1 MTVEVIEPH
10 GLCAGVN
17 AAVAKALKLRDVY
30 CLHELVH
37 NEIVVG
43 DLKALGYTFVDRVED
58 VPEGKTVVFSAHGVP
73 PRVREVAAARH
84 LKIVDATCPF
94 VTKVHRAAKAFAD
107 RGLPVVILGDPK
119 HVEFQ
124 GIAGEV
130 GDGKW
135 MTFEEAMEAGQRTE
149 NSEQRTSQRTVNSEQ
164 RTSQRIVN
172 SEQRTDMVAEASRSG
187 CTAGKGVENSTSVH
201 CSLFTV
207 HSPRSPFTVHSS
219 VGVVSQTT
227 MNSDEVARQVAELK
241 KRFRVETQA
250 QVCHATQER
259 QDAVRNFKGDA
270 VLVLGSRTSSN
281 SRRLAEVAE
290 RAGAKVFLAGTM
302 DEVRALDF
310 AGVET
315 LGVTSGASTPER
327 FFVEAVRYLKNVPQH
342 VAIIMDGNGR
352 WATQRGKKRGE
363 GHKAGAKTLGDVLK
377 WCGDRGIKYLT
388 VYAFS
393 TENWKRPKEEVDG
406 LMTLFARM
414 LKSKESSF
422 MKNRVRFRM
431 VGRRGDLSKKLLG
444 VIEAL
449 ERKTAHFERQ
459 FVVAI
464 SYGGRAEI
472 VDAANAAMKRGEPLT
487 EETFRSYLYAPDVP
501 DPDLVIRTS
510 GELRTSNFLLWESAY
525 SEYYFTDTLWPDFTE
540 AELDKALASYAERHR
555 RKGGV

>member
-84 LKIVDATCPF
+84 LKVVDATCPF

-107 RGLPVVILGDPK
+107 RGLPVVILGDPR

-135 MTFEEAMEAGQRTE
+135 MTFEEAMEAGQRTV

-164 RTSQRIVN
+164 RTDV
-172 SEQRTDMVAEASRSG
+172 VAEAFRSG
-187 CTAGKGVENSTSVH
+187 CAAEEVENSTSVH
-201 CSLFTV
+201 CS
-207 HSPRSPFTVHSS
+207 PFTAHFSL
-219 VGVVSQTT
+219 GVVSQTT
-227 MNSDEVARQVAELK
+227 MNADEVARQVAELK

-259 QDAVRNFKGDA
+259 QDAVRDFKGDA

-281 SRRLAEVAE
+281 SRRLAEVAG
-290 RAGAKVFLAGTM
+290 RAGAKAFLAGTM
-302 DEVRALDF
+302 DEVRAIDF
-310 AGVET
+310 TGVET

-327 FFVEAVRYLKNVPQH
+327 FFVEVVKYLKNVPQH

-363 GHKAGAKTLGDVLK
+363 GHKAGAKTLGDVLE

-414 LKSKESSF
+414 LKSKERDF
-422 MKNRVRFRM
+422 MKNEIRFRM

-444 VIEAL
+444 VIEAI
-449 ERKTAHFERQ
+449 EKKTAHFERQ

>member
-1 MTVEVIEPH
+1 MKIEIIEPH

-43 DLKALGYTFVDRVED
+43 DLKALGFRFVERVED
-58 VPEGKTVVFSAHGVP
+58 VPEGETVVFSAHGVP
-73 PRVREVAAARH
+73 PRVREIAAARH
-84 LKIVDATCPF
+84 LKVIDATCPF
-94 VTKVHRAAKAFAD
+94 VTRVHRAAKAFAD

-130 GDGKW
+130 GDGNW
-135 MTFEEAMEAGQRTE
+135 MTFEEAM
-149 NSEQRTSQRTVNSEQ
+149 
-164 RTSQRIVN
+164 
-172 SEQRTDMVAEASRSG
+172 
-187 CTAGKGVENSTSVH
+187 GKAH
-201 CSLFTV
+201 L
-207 HSPRSPFTVHSS
+207 HSI
-219 VGVVSQTT
+219 GVVAQTT
-227 MNSDEVARQVAELK
+227 MNADEVARQVAELK
-241 KRFRVETQA
+241 KRFDVETQA
-250 QVCHATQER
+250 EVCHATKER
-259 QDAVRNFKGDA
+259 QDAVRKFKGDA
-270 VLVLGSRTSSN
+270 VLVLGSRKSSN
-281 SRRLAEVAE
+281 SKRLAEVAE
-290 RAGAKVFLAGTM
+290 QAGMKAFLAGTM
-302 DEVRALDF
+302 DEVRAIDF
-310 AGVET
+310 SGVET

-327 FFVEAVRYLKNVPQH
+327 FFMEVVKHLKNVPQH

-363 GHKAGAKTLGDVLK
+363 GHKAGAKTLGDVLQ
-377 WCGDRGIKYLT
+377 WCGDRGIQYLT

-406 LMTLFARM
+406 LMTLFAKM

-449 ERKTAHFERQ
+449 EKKTAQFERQ
-459 FVVAI
+459 FIVAI

-472 VDAANAAMKRGEPLT
+472 IDAANAAMKRGEPLT
-487 EETFRSYLYAPDVP
+487 EETFREYLYAPDVP

-510 GELRTSNFLLWESAY
+510 GELRTSNFLLWETAY
-525 SEYYFTDTLWPDFTE
+525 SEYYFTDTLWPDFSE
-540 AELDKALASYAERHR
+540 AELDKALASYAARHR